1 MFKRISMMAA
11 ATGLAISSLLV
22 PATAPTAVAAGLPD
36 LVVTQWGAA
45 SAGPGKGFSFK
56 VKLANEGKAAT
67 PRGKTVRFIGALP
80 SGFQITSMQD
90 DSPAVECQFDNEVQ
104 IAIEPEWPLFVCA
117 STQPLAPGAS
127 MTVLVKAVAT
137 NTAGGYHIDVRA
149 DDANDI
155 VESNEGNNNL
165 HTPISVQ

>member
-1 MFKRISMMAA
+1 MLKRISMMAA
-11 ATGLAISSLLV
+11 ATGLAITSLLV
-22 PATAPTAVAAGLPD
+22 PASAPVAEAASLPD
-36 LVVTQWGAA
+36 LVVTQWGNT
-45 SAGPGKGFSFK
+45 SAGPGKAFSFK

-90 DSPAVECQFDNEVQ
+90 DSAAFQCQFDIEVQ

-127 MTVLVKAVAT
+127 MTVLVKAIAT
-137 NTAGGYHIDVRA
+137 NTSGAYHIDVRA

-155 VESNEGNNNL
+155 AESNEGNNNL
-165 HTPISVQ
+165 HTPFSVQ